1 MEDLAILRQIPYF
14 ANLEEKDLRLLA
26 EVGNE
31 EIYAQGATILEEGEV
46 QNSLYFIVA
55 GQVKVCLEKIS
66 GRKLTLS
73 NLERGD
79 LFGEDCLLG
88 EGRPSPKVLA
98 LEETT
103 VIRIAK
109 DDFLRGI
116 SNDPVI
122 LGNILRKRPSQ
133 QRADHGDE
141 LQEESRFQREVSI
154 FEKRFNLE
162 LEGIKLISK
171 KIEEISDQTIARVEK
186 RTAEAIELSERRSK
200 EVTDHAEKEAKLAI
214 EAAKETIANSMEEGK
229 LHTEAAIGQV
239 NAALHS
245 VTSETEAFWKNIN
258 TWRQRLVYIL
268 AVLISVL
275 GFLGYQ
281 FGYHEFKQIMEIRA
295 QLLKDKEVIEK
306 VRADVEKA
314 NEKFVTKLPQLSA
327 LNAMVLKIGRI
338 SGEAGLKGD
347 NIERFKQVNMN
358 YQENRKQLL
367 YYITSYEDEENQPEV
382 AVEALNNFLKLIE
395 FNGDDK
401 ILGKENNGILES
413 CIKSLTRIKE
423 RLEKERDFR
432 YRLKVR
438 DNLIHFGQILQKNY
452 QDFYNIYF
460 IPTLANYFTELDYHA
475 KTTLAEALV
484 TLGERNKAYITQLTS
499 VMQTSDEKVSDWR
512 KYGAAVALMHINEKN
527 AREYLFAEM
536 QPYKKNRLTAAVL
549 LGEALVRNDAIKL
562 EKGDLQKIKD
572 CIKEGIRDHPN
583 KFRRD
588 YADAVLTGLNE
599 ARPVQK

>member
-14 ANLEEKDLRLLA
+14 ANLEEKDLHLLA
-26 EVGNE
+26 EVGHE
-31 EIYAQGATILEEGEV
+31 ETFAPGGTILEEGEV

-88 EGRPSPKVLA
+88 EGRPSPKVVA

-122 LGNILRKRPSQ
+122 LGNILRNRSSNQ
-133 QRADHGDE
+133 IADHGNE
-141 LQEESRFQREVSI
+141 IQEEGRFQREVSI

-171 KIEEISDQTIARVEK
+171 KIEEISDETIARVDK

-200 EVTDHAEKEAKLAI
+200 EVTDHSEKEAKLAI
-214 EAAKETIANSMEEGK
+214 EAAKETIAISMEEGK
-229 LHTEAAIGQV
+229 IHTEAAIAQV

-245 VTSETEAFWKNIN
+245 VKSETEAFWKNIN

-281 FGYHEFKQIMEIRA
+281 FGYHEFKQIMQIRA

-306 VRADVEKA
+306 VRRDVEKA

-327 LNAMVLKIGRI
+327 LNAMVLEIGRI
-338 SGEAGLKGD
+338 SREAGLKGD
-347 NIERFKQVNMN
+347 DIERFKQVNMN
-358 YQENRKQLL
+358 YNENRKQLL
-367 YYITSYEDEENQPEV
+367 YYITSYEDEDNQPEV
-382 AVEALNNFLKLIE
+382 AVEAVNNFLKLIE

-401 ILGKENNGILES
+401 ILGKENSDILES
-413 CIKSLTRIKE
+413 CLKSLTRIREK
-423 RLEKERDFR
+423 LEKERDFR

-452 QDFYNIYF
+452 LDFYNIYF
-460 IPTLANYFTELDYHA
+460 KPTMTNYFPELDFHA

-484 TLGERNKAYITQLTS
+484 ILGEKNKAYTDQLTS
-499 VMQTSDEKVSDWR
+499 VMQTSGEKVSDWR
-512 KYGAAVALMHINEKN
+512 KYGAAVALMHINDKK
-527 AREYLFAEM
+527 AHDYLFAEM
-536 QPYKKNRLTAAVL
+536 QPYKKNRLMVAIL
-549 LGEALVRNDAIKL
+549 LGEALVRNNAIKL
-562 EKGDLQKIKD
+562 DKADLQKISD
-572 CIKEGIRDHPN
+572 CLKEGTRDDPN

-588 YADAVLTGLNE
+588 YANAVLTGLNQ